1 MRAEGQV
8 SGRREGEELGP
19 LGPAELIT
27 SGPRLCE
34 ERGPE
39 WAGGYKMYMYP
50 KEQNRDV

>member
-34 ERGPE
+34 ERG
-39 WAGGYKMYMYP
+39 ARVG
-50 KEQNRDV
+50 QVIQDVQIYSA